1 MHDLGYDIDPFMQ
14 DWVSEW
20 ADWDDNSRPWP
31 EPYSSQ
37 TDE

>member
-20 ADWDDNSRPWP
+20 ADWDVEP